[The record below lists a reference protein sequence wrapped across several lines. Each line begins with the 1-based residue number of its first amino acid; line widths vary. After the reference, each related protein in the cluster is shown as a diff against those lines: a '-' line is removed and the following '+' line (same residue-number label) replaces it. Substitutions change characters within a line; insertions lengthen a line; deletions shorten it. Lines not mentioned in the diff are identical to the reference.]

1 MIGVRNSI
9 ECSLMTNT
17 RLHIQ
22 DLLLSISKFVDQLSI
37 VALFDHAYENRNF
50 LCLNNAGLFEKAY
63 EREPV
68 KRQHTSKGCYSN
80 DKNKITKQRL
90 FYDVIFYEYTIFI
103 SKKLLRTTRLFN
115 DQKQGIMRTK
125 LGLSLERN
133 IL

>member
-90 FYDVIFYEYTIFI
+90 FYDVIFYEYTIFH
-103 SKKLLRTTRLFN
+103 K
-115 DQKQGIMRTK
+115 QKAFKNNQVV
-125 LGLSLERN
+125 
-133 IL
+133 